1 MTYTGIIDQKNL
13 ISLCNCPFNYFCP
26 WYHKAGE
33 GDEDQN
39 ISTILI
45 EFFKRISAREI
56 RITRSFFAY
65 RPSGTIEEVK
75 EMNKA
80 VKIIQMLIRLV
91 GLVLLVL
98 GILFWTGQALNLKLL
113 HIAFGLIFVLL
124 LWGLT
129 FLAAKR
135 GISGSLL
142 ALGAIWGVVLPALG
156 LTQERILPGP
166 AHWVIDVVHLLVG
179 VGAIGFGE
187 YLAGWIMKKDQK
199 TTQRPRSSSQAVS
212 RAK

>member
-91 GLVLLVL
+91 GLVLPHPVEPVFLVVETVIAPL
-98 GILFWTGQALNLKLL
+98 AVHEQRDQYGAGNPNGQAQD
-113 HIAFGLIFVLL
+113 F
-124 LWGLT
+124 
-129 FLAAKR
+129 
-135 GISGSLL
+135 
-142 ALGAIWGVVLPALG
+142 
-156 LTQERILPGP
+156 
-166 AHWVIDVVHLLVG
+166 D
-179 VGAIGFGE
+179 
-187 YLAGWIMKKDQK
+187 
-199 TTQRPRSSSQAVS
+199 
-212 RAK
+212 